1 MNEKV
6 LLSHPGGRKHKERLE
21 DCEQVK
27 SFFRPKNATD
37 ITKEPNKTSGSVII
51 TTPVDSVS
59 AAGSTSCNAS
69 HTKSL
74 DACFED
80 LSCQNIKIMWAFKHA
95 YNGLSDKS
103 ARNVDLLKTIFPH
116 SKVAEK
122 MQLESPTIK
131 VYS

>member
-37 ITKEPNKTSGSVII
+37 ITKEPNKTSEPVII

-59 AAGSTSCNAS
+59 AAGSTSSNAS

-74 DACFED
+74 DACFQD
-80 LSCQNIKIMWAFKHA
+80 SACQKAEIMQTLKHV
-95 YNGLSDKS
+95 YNGLSDKK
-103 ARNVDLLKTIFPH
+103 NVGLFKTMFPD
-116 SKVAEK
+116 SKIAE
-122 MQLESPTIK
+122 
-131 VYS
+131 